1 MVYLLQYWRWWWMP
15 LFQNVRPNINDV
27 NKWWRKRR
35 KSVAC
40 QTWNLRDEMLPSS
53 RLNHLVVWFFHI
65 HSTGSMR
72 TYLAFLSNCLEFQY
86 QLKLRLNL
94 LGRRLLLI
102 DLFFLCFSRFLSSSY
117 RLFFFDFAT
126 KQLIEPFAIKLNI
139 RSNKQL
145 EKSADWFSFCDSFSG
160 RTKKKPNGKNDTQK
174 K

>member
-1 MVYLLQYWRWWWMP
+1 MQTENGIFIAILKTMVDAV
-15 LFQNVRPNINDV
+15 FHNVRPNINDV

-72 TYLAFLSNCLEFQY
+72 KYLAFLSNCLEFQY

-102 DLFFLCFSRFLSSSY
+102 DVFFFLL
-117 RLFFFDFAT
+117 
-126 KQLIEPFAIKLNI
+126 
-139 RSNKQL
+139 
-145 EKSADWFSFCDSFSG
+145 SFSVSLDFFLH
-160 RTKKKPNGKNDTQK
+160 RIVFPFSILPQNNWLNLLP
-174 K
+174 